1 MKKFLFPIFD
11 KIGVPVLG
19 AFSLFLLAME
29 TRHQLR
35 NRRLSQWTRL
45 QRNAEI
51 AITGL
56 PVLRFIQIPI
66 FVLLAR
72 WAAKHKTGL
81 GNQLAWPSWITRPLA
96 FLILDYGSYTWHRLN
111 HRFPLL
117 WRFHNIHHIDLDL
130 DMSTAFRFHAGEIL
144 MGIFYRGGV
153 VAVAGPSVAL
163 LLIYEII
170 FEAANSFHHSNWKLP
185 YRLEKWLSY
194 LIVTPRMHGIHHS
207 IVQRETNS
215 NYSVIFSFWDRL
227 HRTIRLNIPQHAINI
242 GVPSYR
248 NPEEQTAGKLLMLPF
263 QPQRPW
269 QLPDGTIPERIVLG
283 PKGVL
288 KK

>member
-1 MKKFLFPIFD
+1 MKKFLIPIFD
-11 KIGVPVLG
+11 KIGVPILG
-19 AFSLFLLAME
+19 AFSLFLLSME
-29 TRHQLR
+29 ARHQLR
-35 NRRLSQWTRL
+35 SRRIPRWTRL
-45 QRNAEI
+45 QRNAGV

-56 PVLRFIQIPI
+56 PALRFVQIPV
-66 FVLLAR
+66 FVLLAK
-72 WAAKHKTGL
+72 WAAKHKL
-81 GNQLAWPSWITRPLA
+81 GICNWTSWPSWITYPLA

-144 MGIFYRGGV
+144 IGIFYRGTV
-153 VAVAGPSVAL
+153 VLVAGPSASLV
-163 LLIYEII
+163 LIYEII

-185 YRLEKWLSY
+185 YQLERRLSY

-215 NYSVIFSFWDRL
+215 NYAVIFSFWDRL
-227 HRTIRLNIPQHAINI
+227 HRTVRLNIPQHAISI

-248 NPEEQTAGKLLMLPF
+248 DPEEQTVGKLLMLPF
-263 QPQRPW
+263 QQQRPW
-269 QLPDGTIPERIVLG
+269 QLPDGTIPERKTFD
-283 PKGVL
+283 PKGRL